1 MNDSSEVLNLT
12 LRAYLQSQLGVQTL
26 PLPVVVPLTVLF
38 VLISITGI
46 VGNVLV
52 CMVIARHPNM
62 QTATNYYLFSL
73 ALSDI
78 TILVFGLPND
88 LYVYWHQYPWDLGEG
103 LCKFRALISEATS
116 YASVLTIVAFS
127 TERYLAICHP
137 LHAYTMSG
145 LRRASRII
153 AAIWLVSLACAIPF
167 ASFTTVNYLDFPPGS
182 GDLVDESAFCGMLHV
197 PDNFPLYE
205 TSSVAFFLV
214 PMLILVALYTR
225 MGILITQR
233 QALGESHRTNKSR
246 KSILRMLAAV
256 VISFFVCW
264 APFHLQRL
272 LFVYLREIEGYNEYN
287 EWIYHITGCF
297 YYFSSTVNPILYN
310 LMSAKYRIAFKATLC
325 GGNSPMRNN
334 TLSAMSRPQQM
345 SLMHKRG
352 DNARQASCSSG
363 GAGSWLSRQQSS
375 SSPRV
380 KVTLLVEE
388 DSSLLEPIVLI
399 VQNNG
404 AAGQST
410 RIIEAVSDSQSSDS
424 CKMLTPDILANTL
437 AETSV

>member
-1 MNDSSEVLNLT
+1 MNDSGEFNLT

-26 PLPVVVPLTVLF
+26 PLPIVVPLTVLF
-38 VLISITGI
+38 VAISVTGI

-52 CMVIARHPNM
+52 CTVIARHPNM
-62 QTATNYYLFSL
+62 HTATNYYLFSL

-153 AAIWLVSLACAIPF
+153 AAIWLVSLACAVPF
-167 ASFTTVNYLDFPPGS
+167 ASFTTVNFLDYPPGS
-182 GDLVDESAFCGMLHV
+182 GELVEESAFCGMLHV

-205 TSSVAFFLV
+205 TSSVAFFLL

-225 MGILITQR
+225 MGMLITRR
-233 QALGESHRTNKSR
+233 QALGESHRTSKSR

-272 LFVYLREIEGYNEYN
+272 LYVYLREIEGYTEYN

-325 GGNSPMRNN
+325 GGNSPMRAN
-334 TLSAMSRPQQM
+334 TFSAQSRQHQGMMP
-345 SLMHKRG
+345 KR
-352 DNARQASCSSG
+352 DFQRAASSSSAGGG
-363 GAGSWLSRQQSS
+363 GASWLSRQQSA

-404 AAGQST
+404 AVGQST
-410 RIIEAVSDSQSSDS
+410 RIIEAVSDSSES
-424 CKMLTPDILANTL
+424 CKMLAPDILAGTVE
-437 AETSV
+437 ETTV